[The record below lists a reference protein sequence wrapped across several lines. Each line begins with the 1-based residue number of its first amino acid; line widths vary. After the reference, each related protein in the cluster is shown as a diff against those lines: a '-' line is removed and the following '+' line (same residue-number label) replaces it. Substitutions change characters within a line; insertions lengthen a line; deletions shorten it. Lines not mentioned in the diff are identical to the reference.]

1 MKDVD
6 QALLEFAA
14 RSHQVVTLEDVTGA
28 GMSLRQWQRRVR
40 SGEWVPVAPGVWRH
54 RAVVDTFELR
64 VHAGSKAL
72 GKDAALSGAAAA
84 AWWGLDGFDREREQV
99 QFTVPRARK
108 WHSSVQVRTTRD
120 WRPGDLLWRDDVRVT
135 NVTRVV
141 VDLAE
146 FGERPRRIEDAIDSG
161 IRRRYTSVPTLQR
174 RITQVAGHG
183 RRGAPLLRELML
195 DAGGESALERRFLR
209 VMRNGGLPRPRTQ
222 VMYEREAGRAMRV
235 DFQFQNGLVVE
246 VSGRLGHT
254 SDRDRQ
260 RDARRRNALQAQGVP
275 FIEFTTADVIE
286 DPPYVVATVT
296 EQLS

>member
-1 MKDVD
+1 
-6 QALLEFAA
+6 
-14 RSHQVVTLEDVTGA
+14 
-28 GMSLRQWQRRVR
+28 
-40 SGEWVPVAPGVWRH
+40 
-54 RAVVDTFELR
+54 
-64 VHAGSKAL
+64 
-72 GKDAALSGAAAA
+72 
-84 AWWGLDGFDREREQV
+84 
-99 QFTVPRARK
+99 
-108 WHSSVQVRTTRD
+108 VQVRTTRD

-135 NVTRVV
+135 NDTRVV
-141 VDLAE
+141 VDLAQ
-146 FGERPRRIEDAIDSG
+146 FGERPRRIENAIDSG

-222 VMYEREAGRAMRV
+222 VTYEREAGRAMRV